1 VGKTLITVTLALGVA
16 IAALMLLATYLVLQ
30 PYVYPIYPAFQN
42 CPGAARITTIML
54 TIAALFLP
62 TRAFNTTN
70 IVGVL
75 RGGGDVRFAT
85 LIDLLPLWVI
95 AIPLAALVG
104 LVAKL
109 DILWVYLAMETE
121 NITKFFLGVFRFRS
135 GAWIHDV
142 TRTST

>member
-1 VGKTLITVTLALGVA
+1 
-16 IAALMLLATYLVLQ
+16 
-30 PYVYPIYPAFQN
+30 
-42 CPGAARITTIML
+42 
-54 TIAALFLP
+54 
-62 TRAFNTTN
+62 
-70 IVGVL
+70 VGVL

-95 AIPLAALVG
+95 AIPLTALVG

-109 DILWVYLAMETE
+109 DILWVYLAIETE

-142 TRTST
+142 TQTTV

>member
-1 VGKTLITVTLALGVA
+1 
-16 IAALMLLATYLVLQ
+16 
-30 PYVYPIYPAFQN
+30 
-42 CPGAARITTIML
+42 ML

-95 AIPLAALVG
+95 AIPLTALVG

-109 DILWVYLAMETE
+109 DILWVYLAIETE

-142 TRTST
+142 TQTTV